1 MKKPATSP
9 HAAVADIVSEP
20 LVFPN
25 GAGVKI
31 AAYWDHRTDGH
42 EGCPFVIMAP
52 KFGETK
58 KNNLELAYFFAANGL
73 NVIRFDHSCHV
84 GESGGV
90 RTGFTLLT
98 SLDDI
103 LSTIDMVVRRFR
115 VDSVALTAS
124 SLSARSAIRAAALD
138 QRVSLLT
145 CLVGVVNI
153 QATFRE
159 VFRED
164 VIAQYIEGR
173 RWHATDNVLGC
184 ESDLDAFFGS
194 AHESDLHDLSG
205 TAVDLARIACPSVFF
220 VAENDAW
227 VDPREVRAVVAR
239 SPRARICEMSGAK
252 HEVRENQAVAER
264 TFSEVVSVVLREVW
278 GVEHVPAE
286 LRRADH
292 RRLFAQNRVERERL
306 RKAVQ
311 LEKTESE
318 FWNDYLGKYAM
329 LENVTDYRD
338 YLDLVGELIGP
349 IQSNETILDA
359 GCGNGLLGAW
369 LLRRLRQ
376 SAGFP
381 VPATYVGLD
390 LTQRGLGDAMHRHAE
405 IIADGFR
412 LAGPRLGA
420 AMQVLYARADFDSLG
435 RDEAPQMPRFATGMF
450 DGACCSLVLSYLRD
464 PMFLLREFR
473 RMVRPGGRIVI
484 SSMKP
489 HCDISVIY
497 RDFVESQTAELQ
509 VQSARVLLG
518 GVGEIK
524 IKEDQGHYLFY
535 SGAELSRMLEDA
547 GFKAPQVY
555 ASFGD
560 QAVVVRALA

>member
-1 MKKPATSP
+1 MKPTSTP

-20 LVFPN
+20 LVYPSRS
-25 GAGVKI
+25 GLKI
-31 AAYWDHRTDGH
+31 SAFWDHRSDGH

-58 KNNLELAYFFAANGL
+58 KNNLELGYFFAANGL
-73 NVIRFDHSCHV
+73 NVIRFDHTCHV

-90 RTGFTLLT
+90 RTAFTLLT
-98 SLDDI
+98 SLEDI
-103 LSTIDMVVRRFR
+103 LSTVDMVEQRFG
-115 VDSVALTAS
+115 VSSVALIAS
-124 SLSARSAIRAAALD
+124 SLSARSAIRAAATE
-138 QRVSLLT
+138 RRISLLT
-145 CLVGVVNI
+145 CMVGVVNI

-164 VIAQYIEGR
+164 VIGQYIAGR

-194 AHESDLHDLSG
+194 AFEAGLHDLRG
-205 TAVDLARIACPSVFF
+205 TAEDLARIATPTIFF

-227 VDPREVRAVVAR
+227 VDAAEVRSVAAR
-239 SPRARICEMSGAK
+239 SAGATVRELLGAK
-252 HEVRENQAVAER
+252 HEVRENQAAADKA
-264 TFSEVVSVVLREVW
+264 FHEVVSIVLKEVW
-278 GVEHVPAE
+278 GTDRAPAE

-311 LEKTESE
+311 LEKTEPE

-329 LENVTDYRD
+329 LENVTDYRE
-338 YLDLVGELIGP
+338 YLDLVGDLIGP
-349 IQSNETILDA
+349 IQSHEMILDA

-369 LLRRLRQ
+369 MLRRLRQ
-376 SAGFP
+376 SPEFIA
-381 VPATYVGLD
+381 PATYVGLD
-390 LTQRGLGDAMHRHAE
+390 LTQRGLGDAMRRHAA
-405 IIADGFR
+405 IISDGFR
-412 LAGPRLGA
+412 LTGTRLGA
-420 AMQVLYARADFDSLG
+420 AMQVVYARADFDSIDG
-435 RDEAPQMPRFATGMF
+435 TAPQQMPRFAGGMF
-450 DGACCSLVLSYLRD
+450 DCACCSLVLSYLKN
-464 PMFLLREFR
+464 PLALLREFR
-473 RMVRPGGRIVI
+473 RLVRPGGRIVI

-497 RDFVESQTAELQ
+497 RDFVESQTAEIQ

-535 SGAELSRMLEDA
+535 SGQELAGMLGDV
-547 GFKAPQVY
+547 GFKSPQVY
-555 ASFGD
+555 GSFGD
-560 QAVVVRALA
+560 QAVVVRAFA